1 MNLEGS
7 LDAFGLPDVVA
18 LLATTGKTGGLA
30 VRRGE
35 GTGAPVAGVVWFRDG
50 RITSATSDRS
60 RASLVRRVVG
70 SGAVDDA
77 ALRQA
82 VARAVSGTGGVA
94 RALLEA
100 GAVEPELLRQA
111 ATDQAVDAVFDMLRW
126 TQGEFGFD
134 SAEIDPD
141 DVGLS
146 LDHGQVL
153 AEAQARADSCERM
166 AALVPGLDS
175 VLAVPV
181 VLHDEPAV
189 TRDEWAVLALVDGR
203 RRVRD
208 LVELTG
214 CGQFAVTTTIAHL
227 VQRGLLHVKDAASPD
242 HVSVVERRLAMLA
255 SVESGEAATPEP
267 APAEP
272 ETPAAARAVA
282 APGGLGMS
290 AAAALA
296 AARAAQGISQPGVP
310 GPGQVQR
317 PAARREVVPPRPE
330 PFLPGRRPE
339 HPEPVEPARASR
351 PATRQPLT
359 RPTSSP
365 MPGGPAPT
373 VAPATATAMS
383 TGGAMSGGGLST
395 LAGTGVVEGAT
406 ARAFS
411 EPEHEADQHAE
422 GVIERDP
429 GVNRSLL
436 LRLIAGVRG
445 L

>member
-7 LDAFGLPDVVA
+7 LDAFGLPDVFA
-18 LLATTGKTGGLA
+18 LLCSTGKSGGLLL
-30 VRRGE
+30 RRADAAGD
-35 GTGAPVAGVVWFRDG
+35 PVLGVVWFRDG
-50 RITSATSDRS
+50 RVSGASSDRS

-70 SGAVDDA
+70 SGAVDDT

-82 VARAVSGTGGVA
+82 VARTVSGGIGVG

-111 ATDQAVDAVFDMLRW
+111 ASDQVVDAVFDLLRW
-126 TQGEFGFD
+126 PEGDFGFD
-134 SAEIDPD
+134 QSEADPD
-141 DVGLS
+141 DVGIS
-146 LDHGQVL
+146 LDHVRVL
-153 AEAQARADSCERM
+153 AEAQARADAWGQLE
-166 AALVPGLDS
+166 ALVPSPDS

-181 VLHDEPAV
+181 VLHHDPEV
-189 TRDEWAVLALVDGR
+189 SRDEWALLALVDGR

-214 CGQFAVTTTIAHL
+214 AGQFAVTTTLAHL
-227 VQRGLLHVKDAASPD
+227 VQRGLLQVKDAAQPD
-242 HVSVVERRLAMLA
+242 HVTIVERRLAMLA
-255 SVESGEAATPEP
+255 SIESGTA
-267 APAEP
+267 APAAQP
-272 ETPAAARAVA
+272 EAPLAPSDADHVPPGHATAGHAPAG
-282 APGGLGMS
+282 PGALGMT

-296 AARAAQGISQPGVP
+296 AARAAQGLAQPGVP
-310 GPGQVQR
+310 GSGQVSR

-339 HPEPVEPARASR
+339 HPEPVEPAQPTMRTPMARPSTGLSGATGGSGAVLSR
-351 PATRQPLT
+351 PSGAGASV
-359 RPTSSP
+359 SS
-365 MPGGPAPT
+365 G
-373 VAPATATAMS
+373 S
-383 TGGAMSGGGLST
+383 
-395 LAGTGVVEGAT
+395 VVEGAT
-406 ARAFS
+406 ARAWS
-411 EPEHEADQHAE
+411 EPEELAEPAAD

>member
-1 MNLEGS
+1 VNLEGS
-7 LDAFGLPDVVA
+7 LDAFGLPDVFA
-18 LLATTGKTGGLA
+18 LLASTGKSGGLLL
-30 VRRGE
+30 RRSD
-35 GTGAPVAGVVWFRDG
+35 PVVEPQGQQHGVVWFRDG
-50 RITSATSDRS
+50 RIAGASSDRS

-82 VARAVSGTGGVA
+82 VSRAVAGGVGVA

-111 ATDQAVDAVFDMLRW
+111 ATDQTVDAVFDLLRW
-126 TQGEFGFD
+126 PDGDFGFD
-134 SAEIDPD
+134 QAATDVD
-141 DVGLS
+141 DVGIS
-146 LDHGQVL
+146 LDHARVL
-153 AEAQARADSCERM
+153 AEALARSDAWAQLE
-166 AALVPGLDS
+166 ALIPSQDS

-181 VLHDEPAV
+181 VLHHDPEV
-189 TRDEWAVLALVDGR
+189 SRDEWALLSLVDGR

-214 CGQFAVTTTIAHL
+214 AGQFAVTTTLAHL
-227 VQRGLLHVKDAASPD
+227 VQRGLLHVRDAAQPD
-242 HVSVVERRLAMLA
+242 HVTVVERRLAML
-255 SVESGEAATPEP
+255 SGVESAV
-267 APAEP
+267 
-272 ETPAAARAVA
+272 PAAADETETAPQPAPQPPQPTMPA
-282 APGGLGMS
+282 APGALGMT

-296 AARAAQGISQPGVP
+296 AARAAQGVPQPGVP
-310 GPGQVQR
+310 GGGQVAR

-339 HPEPVEPARASR
+339 HPEHSVEAPRMSR
-351 PATRQPLT
+351 PSAG
-359 RPTSSP
+359 S
-365 MPGGPAPT
+365 
-373 VAPATATAMS
+373 V
-383 TGGAMSGGGLST
+383 SGGVSS
-395 LAGTGVVEGAT
+395 AVDGAT
-406 ARAFS
+406 ARALH
-411 EPEHEADQHAE
+411 EPEPVAETVVE

>member
-1 MNLEGS
+1 VNLEGS

-18 LLATTGKTGGLA
+18 LLASTGKSGGLQVWRTDA
-30 VRRGE
+30 SGACVR
-35 GTGAPVAGVVWFRDG
+35 GVVWFREG
-50 RITSATSDRS
+50 RITSATADRS

-70 SGAVDDA
+70 SGAVDDS

-82 VARAVSGTGGVA
+82 VARAVAGTGGVA
-94 RALLEA
+94 RALLES

-126 TQGEFGFD
+126 SDGEFGFD
-134 SAEIDPD
+134 QTETDPD
-141 DVGLS
+141 DVGLA
-146 LDHGQVL
+146 LDHGRVL
-153 AEAQARADSCERM
+153 AEAGARAESWGQLS
-166 AALVPGLDS
+166 ALVPGLDS

-181 VLHDEPAV
+181 VLHEDPAV
-189 TRDEWAVLALVDGR
+189 SRDEWALLALVDGR

-214 CGQFAVTTTIAHL
+214 CGQFAVTTTLAHL

-242 HVSVVERRLAMLA
+242 HVSVVERRLSMLA
-255 SVESGEAATPEP
+255 SVESGEPVLE
-267 APAEP
+267 EP
-272 ETPAAARAVA
+272 ENHHEEPEQSAHRGMS

-310 GPGQVQR
+310 GAGQVSR

-339 HPEPVEPARASR
+339 HPEVAEPARAARSTAR
-351 PATRQPLT
+351 P
-359 RPTSSP
+359 
-365 MPGGPAPT
+365 PAPRAPQ
-373 VAPATATAMS
+373 APAASSSVAGAT
-383 TGGAMSGGGLST
+383 MSGVVLSST
-395 LAGTGVVEGAT
+395 SVVEGAT
-406 ARAFS
+406 ARALS
-411 EPEHEADQHAE
+411 EPLADVDQYAD

>member
-7 LDAFGLPDVVA
+7 LDAFGLPDVFA
-18 LLATTGKTGGLA
+18 LLASTGKSGGLLLRA
-30 VRRGE
+30 
-35 GTGAPVAGVVWFRDG
+35 TGASPQVEGVVWFREG
-50 RITSATSDRS
+50 RVSGASSDRS

-82 VARAVSGTGGVA
+82 VARAAGGGIGVA

-111 ATDQAVDAVFDMLRW
+111 ATDQTVDAVFDLLRW
-126 TQGEFGFD
+126 PAGEFGFD
-134 SAEIDPD
+134 QAAVDVD
-141 DVGLS
+141 DVGVS
-146 LDHGQVL
+146 LDHARVL
-153 AEAQARADSCERM
+153 AEAQARSEAWAQLE
-166 AALVPGLDS
+166 ALVPSRDS

-181 VLHDEPAV
+181 VLHHDPEV
-189 TRDEWAVLALVDGR
+189 SRDEWALLALVDGR

-214 CGQFAVTTTIAHL
+214 AGQFAVTTTLAHL
-227 VQRGLLHVKDAASPD
+227 VQRGLLHVRDASTPD
-242 HVSVVERRLAMLA
+242 HVGVVERRLALLA
-255 SVESGEAATPEP
+255 PVEGGEVGAHAPAQAEPVVPALPDREHPVP
-267 APAEP
+267 APA
-272 ETPAAARAVA
+272 AATLP
-282 APGGLGMS
+282 PGPGAQGIT

-296 AARAAQGISQPGVP
+296 AARAAQGVSAPAGA
-310 GPGQVQR
+310 GALAR

-339 HPEPVEPARASR
+339 HPEPGEPGHAARA
-351 PATRQPLT
+351 AT
-359 RPTSSP
+359 
-365 MPGGPAPT
+365 G
-373 VAPATATAMS
+373 
-383 TGGAMSGGGLST
+383 TGGAVSGT
-395 LAGTGVVEGAT
+395 AVEGAT
-406 ARAFS
+406 ARALS
-411 EPEHEADQHAE
+411 EPVAEAVPE